1 MSPSTTPRLMH
12 RPWTHLAH
20 LVSLSVYVCVFWP
33 SGVWPDPP
41 SHLPGRAAGRRRES
55 GGQSEIPGIPA
66 TPPPFFLSP
75 LWRPH
80 GAHQG
85 KREEEAKKTHWK
97 LQPCIQIVFTYLHK
111 KKKNQ
116 RGLTP
121 DLETYMELRRSV
133 HVRFVYLLIKSV
145 HRKWGLPSK
154 VNPVN
159 FVLELQYVRFSN
171 LPKQGPSKPMGAAY
185 HC

>member
-1 MSPSTTPRLMH
+1 MCVFSDP
-12 RPWTHLAH
+12 
-20 LVSLSVYVCVFWP
+20 LVS
-33 SGVWPDPP
+33 GQTPP
-41 SHLPGRAAGRRRES
+41 LIYQGELQGD
-55 GGQSEIPGIPA
+55 GGKVEDSLRFQAYLQP
-66 TPPPFFLSP
+66 PPPFFLSP